1 MHEGAGAPLM
11 RPQSDQPDQQRE
23 RPVTP
28 RHTPL
33 HSRSQLAAP
42 PPESVLDASQE
53 RLAATRPGTAG
64 EPAGPR
70 DPGPQDP
77 GALNPGPPDPAT
89 PLDPGTGPLR
99 EHLEAVRLHAQ
110 HASSWLETSS
120 HFARLVNRDG
130 VVPVTARFSPHDLA
144 FLAEAREEMLG
155 FAELGLRLIE
165 LHQPLDAG
173 EAASDPAAS
182 ALRCRSCMWRWPC
195 PTFRTLAEVLHGI

>member
-1 MHEGAGAPLM
+1 M

-23 RPVTP
+23 RQVTP

-33 HSRSQLAAP
+33 HSRSRLAAP
-42 PPESVLDASQE
+42 PPGSVLDASQE
-53 RLAATRPGTAG
+53 RLAPARPGAAR
-64 EPAGPR
+64 EPTGLP
-70 DPGPQDP
+70 DPGRHDP
-77 GALNPGPPDPAT
+77 GAGQ
-89 PLDPGTGPLR
+89 LR
-99 EHLEAVRLHAQ
+99 EHLETVRLNAQ
-110 HASSWLETSS
+110 RASSWLETSS

-195 PTFRTLAEVLHGI
+195 PTFRTLAEVLQGIRPG